1 VSLHKLSFTHLSHLG
16 SLSLAVWCLAGASQL
31 SASQAPQGQGG
42 TAAGAPSAQG
52 AGRQAGPPDGRGGRA
67 GDASGSTAWKW
78 WNDLDVRRELKLTDE
93 KARAIE
99 AIFEKR
105 QAEVKPWVD
114 QLQKE
119 QDRLNRMTQERL
131 ADVPT
136 FTLQVSKL
144 EALRSRLQES
154 RTVMLYRIF
163 LELQPDQ
170 FKKFQDI
177 MDRRRRSDGRG
188 RGSEAGR

>member
-1 VSLHKLSFTHLSHLG
+1 M
-16 SLSLAVWCLAGASQL
+16 
-31 SASQAPQGQGG
+31 
-42 TAAGAPSAQG
+42 
-52 AGRQAGPPDGRGGRA
+52 
-67 GDASGSTAWKW
+67 
-78 WNDLDVRRELKLTDE
+78 
-93 KARAIE
+93 
-99 AIFEKR
+99 
-105 QAEVKPWVD
+105 KPWVD